1 MNSFSGILLNI
12 SFDYDYLP
20 LLIIVAIAW
29 FVPMVMSLLNL
40 SKIPT
45 VIVEII
51 VGYFIGQFFLASFSD
66 GSLQILDFLALTGF
80 IFLMFLSGLEIDVDQ
95 ILASMPR
102 RRITYARF
110 LKNPLLVGIV
120 FFLITLILSYSGA
133 LLLSGIVKL
142 TNSWYFALVMVT
154 TSVGIIFPVLK
165 NRGEIG
171 SRFGQMMIL
180 AAAVADIFSIVL
192 FTITAFIISKGFKIE
207 LLYILALLF
216 VFFIFYR
223 IGIRLTK
230 VKVYRKLS
238 YQLSHAASQIN
249 IRGAIL
255 LILIFVVL
263 AQFIGKEVI
272 LLGAFLG
279 GLLLSIFLHKDRSL
293 LIIKLDGMGFGFF
306 IPIFF
311 IMVGANFNPEA
322 LRELDDSLFVFLI
335 FLTITLFAVKI
346 IPSLL
351 WARLFGFKR
360 AISGGFLMASRLSLI
375 IAAST
380 IGLEL
385 GIISPGINAC
395 FIIMAV
401 VTCFISPVIYN
412 YLNPKSIFTGDKTV
426 IVGGSSTGVLLARR
440 LKMHSKSAIIV
451 EENKKRYNELH
462 SKGFKAFLGDGTD
475 RSVYERLKL
484 SPSNYV
490 VVLTASNEKNV
501 EICELLRH
509 EFNHEKIISKS
520 GNSII
525 EQTLRRLEVEILD
538 ATRVIATTIENLIIR
553 PTTYHSLVE
562 TFENFTV
569 EEITVTSKD
578 IDGLQIKEIPFHKD
592 GTLMLI
598 RRGSSM
604 YIPHGDTYL
613 RIGDII
619 NVFGTNAA
627 LIDIKAKLT

>member
-20 LLIIVAIAW
+20 LLIVVAIAW
-29 FVPMVMSLLNL
+29 FVPMIMSLLNL

-192 FTITAFIISKGFKIE
+192 FTITAFILSKGFKIE

-249 IRGAIL
+249 IRGTIL

-401 VTCFISPVIYN
+401 LTCFVSPVIYN
-412 YLNPKSIFTGDKTV
+412 YLNPKSIFTGDKTI

-440 LKMHSKSAIIV
+440 LKMHGKSAIIV
-451 EENKKRYNELH
+451 EKNKKRYNELH

>member
-29 FVPMVMSLLNL
+29 FVPMIMSLLNL

-165 NRGEIG
+165 NRAEIG

-249 IRGAIL
+249 IRGTIL

-351 WARLFGFKR
+351 WSRLFGFKR

-401 VTCFISPVIYN
+401 VTCFISPIIYN

-440 LKMHSKSAIIV
+440 LKMHGKSAIIV
-451 EENKKRYNELH
+451 EKNKKRYNELH
-462 SKGFKAFLGDGTD
+462 LKGFQTFLGDGTD
-475 RSVYERLKL
+475 RSVFERLKL

-501 EICELLRH
+501 EICELLRR

-538 ATRVIATTIENLIIR
+538 ATRVIATTIENLIVR

-569 EEITVTSKD
+569 EEITVTSKH

-627 LIDIKAKLT
+627 LVDIKAKLK